1 MWLDRRLGGGKKES
15 RKVMIGYDL
24 REDYVQISY
33 GISKDS
39 EIQTL
44 TVADGT
50 ERYNIPLV
58 LWKKKGVNQ
67 WLFGTE
73 ALQIGE
79 DAAGFRIERLMDLV
93 RRGRTVRLDGES
105 FDPVTLLTLFVKMS
119 LSLLEE
125 VFPQKQWGGIMFTLD
140 ELDTRMR
147 EVMKLLCA
155 DLPLVPERIF
165 FQSHVESFYY
175 YMSCQPEELWNT
187 QVLLCDYDNH
197 RLKVYELSCNGRS
210 VPKVVFIDEAE
221 YKELDRRGGKRE
233 ELDQCFLDIV
243 TKRCSNKVISSVY
256 LVGDGYRDGW
266 MDQSRRFLC
275 RGRRVFQGNN
285 LYSLGACQGIR
296 EKLLLERQ
304 EPNWYFLDQ
313 DKLRTQISMQVLHHR
328 EEVVF
333 PILEAGKNWFE
344 AMQEF
349 EFLLEQGNTLTLRLT
364 SLDGNNFREVSL
376 RLDDLEERPDWM
388 TRLRM
393 QVRMQGSEQLVC
405 RVWDLGFGE
414 LYPASGKEWT
424 EVFDIG

>member
-1 MWLDRRLGGGKKES
+1 MSPALGAS
-15 RKVMIGYDL
+15 
-24 REDYVQISY
+24 Q
-33 GISKDS
+33 
-39 EIQTL
+39 
-44 TVADGT
+44 VA
-50 ERYNIPLV
+50 LV
-58 LWKKKGVNQ
+58 VKNPS
-67 WLFGTE
+67 
-73 ALQIGE
+73 AN
-79 DAAGFRIERLMDLV
+79 AG
-93 RRGRTVRLDGES
+93 
-105 FDPVTLLTLFVKMS
+105 
-119 LSLLEE
+119 
-125 VFPQKQWGGIMFTLD
+125 
-140 ELDTRMR
+140 
-147 EVMKLLCA
+147 
-155 DLPLVPERIF
+155 
-165 FQSHVESFYY
+165 
-175 YMSCQPEELWNT
+175 
-187 QVLLCDYDNH
+187 
-197 RLKVYELSCNGRS
+197 
-210 VPKVVFIDEAE
+210 
-221 YKELDRRGGKRE
+221 
-233 ELDQCFLDIV
+233 DI
-243 TKRCSNKVISSVY
+243 
-256 LVGDGYRDGW
+256 RDVGW
-266 MDQSRRFLC
+266 MNQSRRFLC